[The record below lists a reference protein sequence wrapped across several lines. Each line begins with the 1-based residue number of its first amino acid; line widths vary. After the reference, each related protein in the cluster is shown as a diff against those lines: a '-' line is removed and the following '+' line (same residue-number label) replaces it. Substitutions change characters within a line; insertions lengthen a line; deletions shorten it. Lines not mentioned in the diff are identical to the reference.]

1 MEIKK
6 IRNNN
11 KDEKWFDYDCMK
23 ARKNL
28 RQLSNQKHSD
38 PWNIPLRQHYHER
51 LNNFKRL
58 MKSKKQ
64 KSHSDNSRKYK
75 RLGSSKLC

>member
-38 PWNIPLRQHYHER
+38 PWNIPLR
-51 LNNFKRL
+51 
-58 MKSKKQ
+58 
-64 KSHSDNSRKYK
+64 
-75 RLGSSKLC
+75 